1 MTESLPESL
10 RALRESIPAVR
21 VECAAD
27 PADVQRLL
35 HDGTDIE
42 GEVTGFRAA
51 DLVDGSAAG
60 ELIEL
65 HARHRGMPVGRHAAS
80 LVFQRYSH
88 RLCGAGALAWVE
100 YGWVPDLTADNVGV
114 RFVDGSPHTVVLS
127 RPRLAGT
134 TAEDLVRIVVDEH
147 LLPVARAVRKAGGPG
162 LPNLLGNVAA
172 GFAGAFRT
180 MSRDRPAHLVAER
193 AESVL
198 GVDPRLERGGSF
210 RTLLGPLG
218 ERLQYDRAS
227 CCHWYA
233 APDGKYCSWCSRL
246 SRDERTARFCANM
259 AEEAGAVSSARAR

>member
-10 RALRESIPAVR
+10 RALRKSIPAVR

-27 PADVQRLL
+27 PADAQRLL

-147 LLPVARAVRKAGGPG
+147 LLPVARAMRKAGGPG

-246 SRDERTARFCANM
+246 SHDERTARFCANM
-259 AEEAGAVSSARAR
+259 ADEAGAVSSARAR